1 MNFKKGRL
9 VFLLLIVTMYVTG
22 QEKWTLDDCVSY
34 ALEHNL
40 TLLDYQYLESSD
52 GESYKQS
59 IRDLLPRVNGS
70 ADYNIRYGRST
81 DPYTNDIINTDFFS
95 NSYSMGASIDLFK
108 GFQKINNIK
117 ARKLL
122 FRASKE
128 TAQQQRFLLALRVMK
143 AYHDIQFYE
152 GLLAISQ
159 EQLAI
164 SEANFKLAK
173 KQIELGLKAGADLYE
188 AESILYTDQLDL
200 TQNENLLQA
209 AKLSLI
215 QEMNLKNTN
224 TLELNPILPNNMA
237 ESEMETDSI
246 YGSAKDFV
254 PLLKAQRYRTEA
266 AKKELAVT
274 RGRLY
279 PSLSFATG
287 YGTGYYETTRDTMG
301 LTIPFKNQ
309 ITDNASRYI
318 GFSLNVPIFNAW
330 STRSAIKQQKIT
342 LAREQNNLK
351 IQEQEIFKAIQQL
364 VQENNALKVEHL
376 LSEKQIMAQEQAFEV
391 AQKKYEK
398 GLFTFMELG
407 LAKSM
412 YATAQNKNLQVKLLL
427 QINRNTLSFYQ
438 GLPVFN
444 INSIN

>member
-1 MNFKKGRL
+1 MNFKKGKL
-9 VFLLLIVTMYVTG
+9 FFPLLLITMYVSG

-40 TLLDYQYLESSD
+40 TLLDFQYLENSEK
-52 GESYKQS
+52 ESYKQS
-59 IRDLLPRVNGS
+59 IRNLLPRVNGS

-95 NSYSMGASIDLFK
+95 NSYSMGASIDLFQ
-108 GFQKINNIK
+108 GFQKINTIK

-159 EQLAI
+159 EQLTI

-188 AESILYTDQLDL
+188 AESLLYTDQLDL

-215 QEMNLKNTN
+215 QEMNLENTN
-224 TLELNPILPNNMA
+224 TLELNPIVPNNMA
-237 ESEMETDSI
+237 ESDMETDSI
-246 YGSAKDFV
+246 YGSARDFV
-254 PLLKAQRYRTEA
+254 PLLRAQRYRAEA

-330 STRSAIKQQKIT
+330 STRSAIKQQKIA
-342 LAREQNNLK
+342 LDRELNNLK

-364 VQENNALKVEHL
+364 VQENEALKVEHL
-376 LSEKQIMAQEQAFEV
+376 LSEKQIMAQGQAFEV

>member
-1 MNFKKGRL
+1 MNFKKGKL
-9 VFLLLIVTMYVTG
+9 FFSLLLITMYVSA

-40 TLLDYQYLESSD
+40 TLLDYQYLESSEK
-52 GESYKQS
+52 ESYKQS
-59 IRDLLPRVNGS
+59 IRNLLPRVSGS

-95 NSYSMGASIDLFK
+95 NSYSMGASIDLFQ
-108 GFQKINNIK
+108 GFQKINTIK

-152 GLLAISQ
+152 ELLAISQ
-159 EQLAI
+159 EQLTI

-188 AESILYTDQLDL
+188 AESLLYTDQLDL

-215 QEMNLKNTN
+215 QEMNLENTN
-224 TLELNPILPNNMA
+224 TLELNPIVPNNMA
-237 ESEMETDSI
+237 ESDMETDNI
-246 YGSAKDFV
+246 YGLAKDFV
-254 PLLKAQRYRTEA
+254 PLLRAQRYRAEA

-330 STRSAIKQQKIT
+330 STRSAIKQQKIA
-342 LAREQNNLK
+342 LDRELNNLK

-364 VQENNALKVEHL
+364 VQENEALKVEHL
-376 LSEKQIMAQEQAFEV
+376 LSEKQIMAQGQAFEV

-444 INSIN
+444 INSFN

>member
-1 MNFKKGRL
+1 MNFKKGKL
-9 VFLLLIVTMYVTG
+9 FFSLLLITMYVSA

-40 TLLDYQYLESSD
+40 TLLDYQYLESSEK
-52 GESYKQS
+52 ESYKQS
-59 IRDLLPRVNGS
+59 IRNLLPRVSGS

-95 NSYSMGASIDLFK
+95 NSYSMGASIDLFQ
-108 GFQKINNIK
+108 GFQKINTIK

-159 EQLAI
+159 EQLTI

-188 AESILYTDQLDL
+188 AESLLYTDQLDL

-215 QEMNLKNTN
+215 QEMNLENTN
-224 TLELNPILPNNMA
+224 TLELNPIVPNNMA
-237 ESEMETDSI
+237 ESDMETDSI
-246 YGSAKDFV
+246 YGLAKDFV
-254 PLLKAQRYRTEA
+254 PLLRAQRYRAEA

-330 STRSAIKQQKIT
+330 STRSAIKQQKIA
-342 LAREQNNLK
+342 LDRELNNLK

-364 VQENNALKVEHL
+364 VQENEALKVEHL
-376 LSEKQIMAQEQAFEV
+376 LSEKQIMAQGQAFEV

-444 INSIN
+444 INSFN

>member
-215 QEMNLKNTN
+215 QEMNLENTN
-224 TLELNPILPNNMA
+224 TLELNPIFPNNMA

-279 PSLSFATG
+279 PSLSFVTG

>member
-1 MNFKKGRL
+1 MNFKKGKL
-9 VFLLLIVTMYVTG
+9 FFPLLLITMYVSG

-40 TLLDYQYLESSD
+40 TLLDFQYLENSEK
-52 GESYKQS
+52 ESYKQS
-59 IRDLLPRVNGS
+59 IRNLLPRVSGS

-95 NSYSMGASIDLFK
+95 NSYSMGASIDLFQ
-108 GFQKINNIK
+108 GFQKINTIK

-152 GLLAISQ
+152 ELLAISQ
-159 EQLAI
+159 EQLTI

-188 AESILYTDQLDL
+188 AESLLYTDQLDL

-215 QEMNLKNTN
+215 QEMNLENTN
-224 TLELNPILPNNMA
+224 TLELNPIVPNNMA
-237 ESEMETDSI
+237 ESDMETDSI
-246 YGSAKDFV
+246 YGLAKDFV
-254 PLLKAQRYRTEA
+254 PLLRAQRYRAEA

-330 STRSAIKQQKIT
+330 STRSAIKQQKIA
-342 LAREQNNLK
+342 LDRELNNLK

-364 VQENNALKVEHL
+364 VQENEALKVEHL
-376 LSEKQIMAQEQAFEV
+376 LSEKQIMAQGQAFEV

>member
-1 MNFKKGRL
+1 MNFKKGKL
-9 VFLLLIVTMYVTG
+9 FFSLLLITMYVSA

-40 TLLDYQYLESSD
+40 TLLDYQYLESSEK
-52 GESYKQS
+52 ESYKQS
-59 IRDLLPRVNGS
+59 IRNLLPRVSGS

-95 NSYSMGASIDLFK
+95 NSYSMGASIDLFQ
-108 GFQKINNIK
+108 GFQKINTIK

-152 GLLAISQ
+152 ELLAISQ
-159 EQLAI
+159 EQLTI

-188 AESILYTDQLDL
+188 AESLLYTDQLDL

-215 QEMNLKNTN
+215 QEMNLENTN
-224 TLELNPILPNNMA
+224 TLELNPIVPNNMA
-237 ESEMETDSI
+237 ESDMETDSI
-246 YGSAKDFV
+246 YGLAKDFV
-254 PLLKAQRYRTEA
+254 PLLRAQRYRAEA

-330 STRSAIKQQKIT
+330 STRSAIKQQKIA
-342 LAREQNNLK
+342 LDRELNNLK

-364 VQENNALKVEHL
+364 VQENEALKVEHL
-376 LSEKQIMAQEQAFEV
+376 LSEKQIMAQGQAFEV

-444 INSIN
+444 INSFN

>member
-1 MNFKKGRL
+1 MNFKKGKL
-9 VFLLLIVTMYVTG
+9 FFSLLLITRYVSA
-22 QEKWTLDDCVSY
+22 QEKWTVDDCVSY

-40 TLLDYQYLESSD
+40 TLLDYQYLESSEK
-52 GESYKQS
+52 ESYKQS
-59 IRDLLPRVNGS
+59 IRNLLPRVSGS

-95 NSYSMGASIDLFK
+95 NSYSMGASIDLFQ
-108 GFQKINNIK
+108 GFQKINTIK

-159 EQLAI
+159 EQLTI

-188 AESILYTDQLDL
+188 AESLLYTDQLDL

-215 QEMNLKNTN
+215 QEMNLENTN
-224 TLELNPILPNNMA
+224 TLELNPIVPNNMA
-237 ESEMETDSI
+237 ESDMETDSI
-246 YGSAKDFV
+246 YGLAKDFV
-254 PLLKAQRYRTEA
+254 PLLRAQRYRAEA

-330 STRSAIKQQKIT
+330 STRSAIKQQKIA
-342 LAREQNNLK
+342 LDRELNNLK

-364 VQENNALKVEHL
+364 VQENEALKVEHL
-376 LSEKQIMAQEQAFEV
+376 LSEKQIMAQGQAFEV

-444 INSIN
+444 INSFN

>member
-1 MNFKKGRL
+1 
-9 VFLLLIVTMYVTG
+9 
-22 QEKWTLDDCVSY
+22 
-34 ALEHNL
+34 
-40 TLLDYQYLESSD
+40 
-52 GESYKQS
+52 
-59 IRDLLPRVNGS
+59 
-70 ADYNIRYGRST
+70 
-81 DPYTNDIINTDFFS
+81 
-95 NSYSMGASIDLFK
+95 
-108 GFQKINNIK
+108 
-117 ARKLL
+117 
-122 FRASKE
+122 
-128 TAQQQRFLLALRVMK
+128 MK

-159 EQLAI
+159 EQLTI

-188 AESILYTDQLDL
+188 AESLLYTDQLDL

-209 AKLSLI
+209 AKLGLI
-215 QEMNLKNTN
+215 QEMNLENTN
-224 TLELNPILPNNMA
+224 TLEINPILPNITA
-237 ESEMETDSI
+237 ESDMVTDSI
-246 YGSAKDFV
+246 YGLAKDFV

-342 LAREQNNLK
+342 LDREQNNLK

-364 VQENNALKVEHL
+364 VQENEALKVEHL

-391 AQKKYEK
+391 AQKKYEN

>member
-1 MNFKKGRL
+1 MNFKKGKL
-9 VFLLLIVTMYVTG
+9 FFPLLLITMYVSG

-40 TLLDYQYLESSD
+40 TLLDFQYLENSEK
-52 GESYKQS
+52 ESYKQS
-59 IRDLLPRVNGS
+59 IRNLLPRVSGS

-95 NSYSMGASIDLFK
+95 NSYSMGASIDLFQ
-108 GFQKINNIK
+108 GFQKINTIK

-159 EQLAI
+159 EQLTI

-188 AESILYTDQLDL
+188 AESLLYTDQLDL

-215 QEMNLKNTN
+215 QEMNLENTN
-224 TLELNPILPNNMA
+224 TLELNPIVPNNMA
-237 ESEMETDSI
+237 ESDMEMDSI

-254 PLLKAQRYRTEA
+254 PLLRAQRYRAEA

-330 STRSAIKQQKIT
+330 STRSAIKQQKIA
-342 LAREQNNLK
+342 LDRELNNLK

-364 VQENNALKVEHL
+364 VQENEALKVEHL
-376 LSEKQIMAQEQAFEV
+376 LSEKQIMAQGQAFEV

>member
-1 MNFKKGRL
+1 MNFKKGKL
-9 VFLLLIVTMYVTG
+9 FFSLLLITMYVTG
-22 QEKWTLDDCVSY
+22 QEKWTLDNCVAY

-40 TLLDYQYLESSD
+40 TLLDYQYLENSD
-52 GESYKQS
+52 KESYKQS
-59 IRDLLPRVNGS
+59 IRDLLPRVSAS

-81 DPYTNDIINTDFFS
+81 DPNTNDIINTDFFS
-95 NSYSMGASIDLFK
+95 NGYSMGASINLFQ
-108 GFQKINNIK
+108 GFQKINTIK

-159 EQLAI
+159 EQLTI

-188 AESILYTDQLDL
+188 AESLLYTDQLDL

-209 AKLSLI
+209 AKLGLI
-215 QEMNLKNTN
+215 QEMNLENTN
-224 TLELNPILPNNMA
+224 TLEINPILPNITA
-237 ESEMETDSI
+237 ESDMVTDSI
-246 YGSAKDFV
+246 YGLAKDFV

-342 LAREQNNLK
+342 LDREQNNLK

-364 VQENNALKVEHL
+364 VQENEALKVEHL

-391 AQKKYEK
+391 AQKKYEN